1 MNEKRQRGYIWRHQH
16 SGKSLR
22 TVAADLGI
30 STERVREL
38 YDDEIARR
46 LHGGKDPL

>member
-1 MNEKRQRGYIWRHQH
+1 MSEKRQRGYVWRHQH

-22 TVAADLGI
+22 TVAGDLGI

-38 YDDEIARR
+38 YDTEIARR
-46 LHGGKDPL
+46 LHEGKEPF

>member
-1 MNEKRQRGYIWRHQH
+1 MSEKRQRGYIWRHQH

-22 TVAADLGI
+22 TVAGDLGI

-38 YDDEIARR
+38 YDTEIVRR
-46 LHGGKDPL
+46 LHGGKEPF